1 MMDRLL
7 LPADLRLFDGASGG
21 ASGGEGGASG
31 GETGQTDGGAV
42 RSGRQE
48 AEQDAPE
55 TGAAGSESG
64 EKTGEAREA
73 ERRRAFRELVQGEYK
88 DLYDQELQR
97 LTGRRDKEVRGLEQ
111 QLESSRPILDM
122 LLDRYK
128 IGDRDLVKL
137 AKAVENDDAYW
148 SQAAEE
154 AGLSVE
160 QYKQFQ
166 RLQRQNE
173 ELLRQQRQRLG
184 EERANAQLQKW
195 YGEAEEVKA
204 AYPSFDLSR
213 EVQDPQFLSMLRS
226 GVPVRQAYEVRHM
239 EEIKAGIAAMQA
251 KATERQVADNIRARG
266 ARPAE
271 NGTAGQSAFTVKD
284 DVHKLTKK
292 DREEIVRRAARGERI
307 VF

>member
-97 LTGRRDKEVRGLEQ
+97 LTGRRDQEVRGLEQ

-128 IGDRDLVKL
+128 IGDGDLAKL

-173 ELLRQQRQRLG
+173 ALLRQQRQRLG

>member
-204 AYPSFDLSR
+204 AYPCFDLSR
-213 EVQDPQFLSMLRS
+213 EVQDPQFRS
-226 GVPVRQAYEVRHM
+226 KQG
-239 EEIKAGIAAMQA
+239 
-251 KATERQVADNIRARG
+251 
-266 ARPAE
+266 
-271 NGTAGQSAFTVKD
+271 
-284 DVHKLTKK
+284 
-292 DREEIVRRAARGERI
+292 
-307 VF
+307 